1 MSAEATDPLGNPY
14 QELPDMIIGGKF
26 WKKGDKY
33 KMYIQGKETLTRPCK
48 DMSSYYEDVVCKDD
62 FIQKIKDSKKLSF
75 YQLSKQYDNLIRYDA
90 GENKTSFC
98 GNPVIYHYFI
108 DGLLNTKYKGKSFID
123 NFNKDK
129 KRMLEQVAQMDR
141 RKTQPIEPIDFFE
154 LNRSIVFFKP
164 TQAKHLV
171 EKYCFDNDICCDMPR
186 IRVLDCCGGWGS
198 RLLGIMSHPQVKYVK
213 VNDTN
218 VDLIQKYRHIAY
230 DIEKR
235 KECLSNTYATYHD
248 FTCKDAFDFLL
259 ECKKDNK
266 YDLFLTSPPYY
277 NLEIYPHMTPWKTEA
292 SYYVW
297 LAGCMIEAYDCLSDN
312 GWAMWNVSPK
322 IYETI
327 ITHYNIRPCDEEI
340 DLKQQKNKRK
350 DSQDK
355 IYVWKKQVNKKVY
368 YDNSSSTPPCYS
380 P

>member
-1 MSAEATDPLGNPY
+1 MSADEDI
-14 QELPDMIIGGKF
+14 PDMIISGKF

-33 KMYIQGKETLTRPCK
+33 KMYIQGEETKTIPCK

-75 YQLSKQYDNLIRYDA
+75 YQLSKQYDNLIKYDA
-90 GENKTSFC
+90 SVNKTSFC

-154 LNRSIVFFKP
+154 LNRSVVFFKP

-171 EKYCFDNDICCDMPR
+171 DYYCRRNSLTAGR

-218 VDLIQKYRHIAY
+218 KDLIQKYKHIAY

-235 KECLSNTYATYHD
+235 RQVLYPDTYYETETQYYD
-248 FTCKDAFDFLL
+248 FTCKDAIEFLGDC
-259 ECKKDNK
+259 EKNDDK

-277 NLEIYPHMTPWKTEA
+277 NLEIYPHMKKWVSEQD
-292 SYYVW
+292 YYKW
-297 LAGCMIEAYDCLSDN
+297 LKISMISAFDCLTEDY

-322 IYETI
+322 IYETL
-327 ITHYNIRPCDEEI
+327 ITHYNIRPCDTQI

-355 IYVWKKQVNKKVY
+355 IYVWEKTPEKSSVY
-368 YDNSSSTPPCYS
+368 VS
-380 P
+380 PIYYGEKDDIPA

>member
-1 MSAEATDPLGNPY
+1 MSANE
-14 QELPDMIIGGKF
+14 EVPDMIISGKF

-33 KMYIQGKETLTRPCK
+33 KMYIQGKETKTIPCK
-48 DMSSYYEDVVCKDD
+48 DMTSYYEDVVCKDD
-62 FIQKIKDSKKLSF
+62 FIQKIKDSKKLSH
-75 YQLSKQYDNLIRYDA
+75 YQLAKQYDNLIKYDA
-90 GENKTSFC
+90 SYNKTSFC
-98 GNPVIYHYFI
+98 GNPIIYHYFI

-154 LNRSIVFFKP
+154 LNRSVVFFKP

-171 EKYCFDNDICCDMPR
+171 DYYCLNERTLEHR

-218 VDLIQKYRHIAY
+218 VDLIQKYRRVAH
-230 DIEKR
+230 DIEQR
-235 KECLSNTYATYHD
+235 KEVSYPDYDLQTYHD
-248 FTCKDAFDFLL
+248 FTCKDAIEFLGDC
-259 ECKKDNK
+259 EKNDDK

-277 NLEIYPHMTPWKTEA
+277 NLEIYPHMKAWKTEQD
-292 SYYVW
+292 YYKW
-297 LAGCMIEAYDCLSDN
+297 LKVCMITAYNSLTEDN

-327 ITHYNIRPCDEEI
+327 TTHYNIRPCDEEI

-355 IYVWKKQVNKKVY
+355 IYVWKKTPEKTSVY
-368 YDNSSSTPPCYS
+368 IPAMEYGFSG
-380 P
+380 